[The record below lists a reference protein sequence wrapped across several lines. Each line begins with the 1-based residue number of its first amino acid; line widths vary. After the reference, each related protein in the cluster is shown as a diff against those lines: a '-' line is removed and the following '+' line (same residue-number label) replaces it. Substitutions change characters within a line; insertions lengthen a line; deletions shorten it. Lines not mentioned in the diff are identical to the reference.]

1 VRVPLAIVQDFP
13 KATARVALSI
23 VVDWD
28 MAATP
33 TTTRRV
39 YAIIG
44 ASRATG
50 ATPLGFAPRASR
62 ASDAA
67 RASVAAILTA
77 DSADPIRVE
86 SEACAASGVVGWE
99 D

>member
-13 KATARVALSI
+13 NATARVALSI

-28 MAATP
+28 MAAAP

>member
-13 KATARVALSI
+13 NATARVALSI

-62 ASDAA
+62 ASI
-67 RASVAAILTA
+67 ASILTA
-77 DSADPIRVE
+77 DSANPIRVE
-86 SEACAASGVVGWE
+86 SEAAHASGVVGWE